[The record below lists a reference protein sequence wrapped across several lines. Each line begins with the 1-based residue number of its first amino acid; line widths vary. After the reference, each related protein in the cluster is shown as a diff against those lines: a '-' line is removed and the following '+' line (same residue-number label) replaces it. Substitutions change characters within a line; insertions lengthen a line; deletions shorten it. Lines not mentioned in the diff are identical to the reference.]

1 MTERPVLY
9 RKRLI
14 PSECIR
20 LDDDEILFR
29 SDSLLVT
36 RWKTL
41 RPKKDL
47 SHGSSCYLL
56 NQGWKV
62 SRFLNHSN
70 ELICWYCDII
80 DVSHNKETD
89 SYLFTDLLADVLF
102 YPDGKIHVVDLD
114 EVAEALEKGLLS
126 PAQTCACMRRLNAL
140 LSEIYA
146 GRLLPALESYWP
158 D

>member
-14 PSECIR
+14 PFECIR

-29 SDSLLVT
+29 NESLLVT

-80 DVSHNKETD
+80 DISHDSTTD
-89 SYLFTDLLADVLF
+89 SYLFTDLLADVLI

-126 PAQTCACMRRLNAL
+126 PEQTCACMRRLNAL

-146 GRLLPALESYWP
+146 GCLLPALESYWP
-158 D
+158 E